1 VDHNL
6 IHQNQNNF
14 FLSLKPQDLMKIIKP
29 YAIIFMKYLLKKVK
43 EKLDSA
49 TEQNTILQKV
59 VFQTLLP
66 TIIKY
71 QHK

>member
-1 VDHNL
+1 MDHNL

-14 FLSLKPQDLMKIIKP
+14 ILSLKPQDLMKIIKP

-43 EKLDSA
+43 EKQDLD

-59 VFQTLLP
+59 VFQTPLP

>member
-1 VDHNL
+1 
-6 IHQNQNNF
+6 
-14 FLSLKPQDLMKIIKP
+14 MK
-29 YAIIFMKYLLKKVK
+29 FLLKKVK
-43 EKLDSA
+43 EKQDLD

-59 VFQTLLP
+59 VFQTPLP